1 MFLYVDN
8 DVVIKL
14 AEYELLISLYDIV
27 TTLGH
32 NVHVLE
38 SLPYVVGVNNPDRA
52 NKVFTS
58 ASSLE
63 QIRQFLS
70 MVQPARIML
79 ASTLQVINS
88 IDEPNLDEG
97 ELTLIGCAIE
107 SVEPGFCSGDK
118 RAIRAVNKL
127 VSAQTLTF
135 DHCIIIILEHTLKI
149 LIHAMDVGDV
159 FERILRKPD
168 VDKAVKLCFQGATAD
183 TVAHVISALES
194 YINDLKKK
202 CPSLTFVELDSF
214 VFRQN

>member
-1 MFLYVDN
+1 MILYVDN

-14 AEYELLISLYDIV
+14 AEYEMLISFYDIV
-27 TTLGH
+27 TQLGH

-38 SLPYVVGVNNPDRA
+38 SLPFVVGVNNPERA

-63 QIRQFLS
+63 QVRQFLT
-70 MVQPARIML
+70 MAQPARIVQ

-118 RAIRAVNKL
+118 RAIRAVNNL
-127 VSAQTLTF
+127 VLTQTLTF
-135 DHCIIIILEHTLKI
+135 NHCIIIILEHTLKI
-149 LIHAMDVGDV
+149 LINAMNLGDV

-168 VDKAVKLCFQGATAD
+168 VDKAVKLCFQGATVD
-183 TVAHVISALES
+183 TVTHVISALES
-194 YINDLKKK
+194 YINDLKTK
-202 CPSLTFVELDSF
+202 CPSLTFLELDSF
-214 VFRQN
+214 GCR